1 MEIGEDRWVC
11 GTCRSINSRRADHC
25 YRCHAPR
32 IVAEVDPH
40 TLPSADHATEIQS
53 RPLNPYRSARDRAIV
68 ASILIIAASIVSI
81 VGWLAQSQAILAA
94 IELHD
99 DATADTPERAA
110 GIAFDAV
117 MPVSHLQLPLTAL
130 WVLLAVGALV
140 AWAAWLSRVVDN
152 LPALGVGYARVSPQI
167 AFVENFLMGRNLYS
181 MPARVRE
188 VTQKLHPAGGG
199 DEILA
204 VAWLALFGSVVGG
217 RIGFYVARILAG
229 TEADYLRARIVI
241 GGLTTIVALAG
252 YVLVVGV
259 IRRVERLSEERAASV
274 SVDLAAPTVAAP
286 VPLAAHPAPA
296 ASPNA
301 IAPPPA
307 PDPPP
312 PLAVIRPGSNF
323 AAGRT
328 VEFLSQRAAASS
340 PGTTIGAAD
349 AAGAAGREAGAAERE
364 AGAAE
369 REAGAAGR
377 EPADSPP
384 DEPRRSV

>member
-11 GTCRSINSRRADHC
+11 GTCRSINSRRSDHC

-32 IVAEVDPH
+32 LVAEVDPH
-40 TLPSADHATEIQS
+40 DLPSGDHATEVQS
-53 RPLNPYRSARDRAIV
+53 RPLHLYRSARERAIV
-68 ASILIIAASIVSI
+68 ASVLIVAASVVSI

-94 IELHD
+94 IDVED
-99 DATADTPERAA
+99 QATADTPERAV

-117 MPVSHLQLPLTAL
+117 IPVSHLQLPLTAL

-204 VAWLALFGSVVGG
+204 AAWLALFGSVVGG
-217 RIGFYVARILAG
+217 RIGFYVARVLAD
-229 TEADYLRARIVI
+229 TDADYLRARIVV
-241 GGLTTIVALAG
+241 GGLTTVVALAG
-252 YVLVVGV
+252 YLLVIGV
-259 IRRVERLSEERAASV
+259 IRRVELLSEDRAAAAGAN
-274 SVDLAAPTVAAP
+274 LAAPSAAGP
-286 VPLAAHPAPA
+286 MWAPGPPTPPSSAGTIALPATAEP
-296 ASPNA
+296 
-301 IAPPPA
+301 APPPA
-307 PDPPP
+307 
-312 PLAVIRPGSNF
+312 AIRPTSSF

-328 VEFLSQRAAASS
+328 VEFLAQRGSTAS
-340 PGTTIGAAD
+340 PGTIAEAAD
-349 AAGAAGREAGAAERE
+349 EAGSS
-364 AGAAE
+364 GL
-369 REAGAAGR
+369 
-377 EPADSPP
+377 EPGNPPP
-384 DEPRRSV
+384 DEPRRLA

>member
-1 MEIGEDRWVC
+1 VEIGEDNWVC
-11 GTCRSINSRRADHC
+11 GTCRSINSRRSDHC

-40 TLPSADHATEIQS
+40 DLPSADHATEIAS
-53 RPLNPYRSARDRAIV
+53 RPLNPYRSSRQRAV
-68 ASILIIAASIVSI
+68 AASILIVAASLVSI

-94 IELHD
+94 ID
-99 DATADTPERAA
+99 IQDQATADAPERAL

-117 MPVSHLQLPLTAL
+117 IPVSHLQLPLTAL
-130 WVLLAVGALV
+130 WVILAAGALV

-152 LPALGVGYARVSPQI
+152 LPALGAGYARVSPQI

-204 VAWLALFGSVVGG
+204 AAWLALFGSVVGG

-229 TEADYLRARIVI
+229 TEADYLRARIVV
-241 GGLTTIVALAG
+241 GGLTTVVALGG
-252 YVLVVGV
+252 YLLVVGV
-259 IRRVERLSEERAASV
+259 IRRVELLSEERAA
-274 SVDLAAPTVAAP
+274 VAGAN
-286 VPLAAHPAPA
+286 VAGANVAGANVVAPA
-296 ASPNA
+296 ATGPSRTA
-301 IAPPPA
+301 GSAAPPSSASAMA
-307 PDPPP
+307 PPDTAESQEPP
-312 PLAVIRPGSNF
+312 AVIRAASSF

-328 VEFLSQRAAASS
+328 VEFLAQRAAAAS
-340 PGTTIGAAD
+340 PGTTTGAAD
-349 AAGAAGREAGAAERE
+349 EAGSSERE
-364 AGAAE
+364 SGDA
-369 REAGAAGR
+369 
-377 EPADSPP
+377 SP